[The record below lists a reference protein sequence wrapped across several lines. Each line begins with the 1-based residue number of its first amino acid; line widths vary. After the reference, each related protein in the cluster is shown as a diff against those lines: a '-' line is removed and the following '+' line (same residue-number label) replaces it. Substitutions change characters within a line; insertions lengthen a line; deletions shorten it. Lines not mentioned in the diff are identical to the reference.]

1 MTLAEIAAKLTG
13 LTDKITGLE
22 TDKATASTALAA
34 ETTARTAM
42 ETKLTE
48 VTAELAKVKA
58 ATPPPAKE
66 GATDENPHAAA
77 IDALE
82 KAITV
87 LKATSPAP
95 EKDDKDTEAE
105 AKAEDDGDTADDAE
119 AKDCMAK
126 KNFFQVL
133 AIRSKQFSR
142 KQAFVSSMTKKVS
155 AIQRKKEVTAEIA
168 RLGIPMPLAMKKDGK
183 NPLLSETSSRQ
194 RAHKL
199 TAGAFNEQPSIAALN
214 QSLGRVVRN

>member
-1 MTLAEIAAKLTG
+1 MTLAEITAQITG
-13 LTDKITGLE
+13 LTGKLNALE
-22 TDKATASTALAA
+22 ADKASATAALTA
-34 ETTARTAM
+34 ESTARTAL

-58 ATPPPAKE
+58 ATPPPAKDDDPD
-66 GATDENPHAAA
+66 ANPHAAA

-95 EKDDKDTEAE
+95 EKDDKETEDDSKAE
-105 AKAEDDGDTADDAE
+105 ADADGGDDAE
-119 AKDCMAK
+119 AKECMAK
-126 KNFFQVL
+126 KEFFKVL

-142 KQAFVSSMTKKVS
+142 KQAFNVSLTKKIN
-155 AIQRKKEVTAEIA
+155 AIQRKKDVTAEIA

-183 NPLLSETSSRQ
+183 NPLLAEKPSRQ
-194 RAHKL
+194 RAQKL

-214 QSLGRVVRN
+214 ASLGRVVRN

>member
-1 MTLAEIAAKLTG
+1 MTLAELAAQ
-13 LTDKITGLE
+13 ITGLSGKLTALE
-22 TDKATASTALAA
+22 ADKATATSALAA
-34 ETTARTAM
+34 ESTARTAL
-42 ETKLTE
+42 ETKLGE

-66 GATDENPHAAA
+66 GAADENPHAAA

-95 EKDDKDTEAE
+95 EKDDAETEGD
-105 AKAEDDGDTADDAE
+105 AKAEGDADSSDDAE

-126 KNFFQVL
+126 KEFFKAL

-142 KQAFVSSMTKKVS
+142 KQAFNASLTKKVN
-155 AIQRKKEVTAEIA
+155 AITRKKEVTAEIA

-183 NPLLSETSSRQ
+183 NPILAEASSRQ

-199 TAGAFNEQPSIAALN
+199 TAGAFNEQPAIAALN
-214 QSLGRVVRN
+214 VALGRTVRN